1 MRLRLQRLGFRGVPA
16 PRESSLNGEDKPGS
30 ALDPEFYIP
39 CGPFQVQDARHFLGL
54 LYVAGADQ
62 HRLAAAR
69 VEGAPHLQAA
79 GSSLTHNCECDEL
92 AAAPAEGAPHLQA
105 AQSGSRIRVRDALRC
120 SCIAWPAADLPVVS
134 SKGIRPL

>member
-1 MRLRLQRLGFRGVPA
+1 MRLRLQRRDFRRAAA
-16 PRESSLNGEDKPGS
+16 PRQSSLNGEDKPGS

-79 GSSLTHNCECDEL
+79 
-92 AAAPAEGAPHLQA
+92 
-105 AQSGSRIRVRDALRC
+105 QSGSRIRVRDALRC